1 MPGKLD
7 GLGLARVVLDQY
19 PNTLILLMSG
29 FTGRE
34 LGPEAKEFDF
44 TSKPFRLP
52 DLLSRIGQLLNDGRS
67 SAVHDL
73 T

>member
-7 GLGLARVVLDQY
+7 GLGLARVVRDQY

-44 TSKPFRLP
+44 ISKPFRLP